1 MVSTQGE
8 HVFISFRKYSD
19 EERETNLFNLIITM
33 QILFACAIIT
43 SKARVGSGFLVGQV
57 HYLNEWLSR
66 LLVSLAG
73 WFRVGRAVLLSP
85 YCQFKR
91 LRVPYLLITQAT
103 TVIGLAQPQQAICLE
118 PSPKV

>member
-1 MVSTQGE
+1 M
-8 HVFISFRKYSD
+8 
-19 EERETNLFNLIITM
+19 FNLIITM
-33 QILFACAIIT
+33 QILFAGAIIT

-57 HYLNEWLSR
+57 HYLNTGLSR

-73 WFRVGRAVLLSP
+73 WFRVGRAVLLSL

-103 TVIGLAQPQQAICLE
+103 TVIGLAQPQRNKQYA
-118 PSPKV
+118 